1 MNNKYNKDITNLNLS
16 IISTIIFIL
25 ASLIS
30 LGIIFDEK
38 GRIIDNKSYL
48 TNKQALNLSFYN
60 RIVILVAL
68 LISLYVGYKNYLNEE
83 DNTVGKYKNS
93 LLLFTNVL
101 TVISS
106 LIILYVSYL
115 NKQEQSL
122 SVSDIENPLI

>member
-38 GRIIDNKSYL
+38 GRITNNKSYL
-48 TNKQALNLSFYN
+48 TNKQSLNLSFYN

-68 LISLYVGYKNYLNEE
+68 LISLYVGYKNYKNED
-83 DNTVGKYKNS
+83 DNTLGKYKNS
-93 LLLFTNVL
+93 LLLFTNLL

-122 SVSDIENPLI
+122 SVSDVENPLI